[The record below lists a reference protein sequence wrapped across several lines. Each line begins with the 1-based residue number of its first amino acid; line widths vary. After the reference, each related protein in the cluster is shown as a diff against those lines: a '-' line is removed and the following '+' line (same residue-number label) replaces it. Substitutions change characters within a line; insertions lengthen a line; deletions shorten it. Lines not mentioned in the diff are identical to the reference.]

1 MKVAII
7 GGGVTGLTAAFYL
20 SQKNEVTIFEKDG
33 SLGGIAGCFREKGW
47 SWSLEKYYHHF
58 FSSDTDLNNLAGSL
72 GIADKLYY
80 KKPKTSIFVGNQIYP
95 FDSPKNILAF
105 PKLSIKDKFLIAA
118 TTVLIKLNPFW
129 RPLEKITAYKFIQK
143 MMGKRVFNL
152 IWKPLLESKFGSLA
166 PTIPASWF
174 WTRIKKRSSKL
185 GYFEGGMETLI
196 KKLTEKIIEN
206 KGKIF
211 LNKEV
216 KKVVPKKESFEIIV
230 EGKKL
235 SEEFDKVIVAASP
248 NIFEKITEL
257 PPAEKQQIKKLK
269 SIGTICL
276 VLKLKKSFLTDGTYW
291 LNINHADFPF
301 VAVVEHTNLID
312 KKYYDNQVVLYVGGY
327 YPTTHPFFRMTKEL
341 LYSIYKP
348 FLEKINPSFNFELC
362 SSRFGEAG
370 TLNFEL
376 FKDPYTQPIPSLNYS
391 RTLLP
396 SIKTSIPNLYWGCLH
411 HVYPQD
417 RGINYAIKLGKK
429 ISEEINSKFEARNTK
444 QSILNPNFLNS
455 KQ

>member
-1 MKVAII
+1 MKIAIV
-7 GGGVTGLTAAFYL
+7 GGGITGLTAAFYL
-20 SQKNEVTIFEKDG
+20 SRKNEVTIFEKDG
-33 SLGGIAGCFREKGW
+33 GLGGIAGCFKEKGW

-58 FSSDTDLNNLAGSL
+58 FSSDTDLNNLAESL

-95 FDSPKNILAF
+95 FDGPKNILAF
-105 PKLSIKDKFLIAA
+105 PKLSIKDKFLIAI

-152 IWKPLLESKFGSLA
+152 IWKPLLENKFGFFA

-174 WTRIKKRSSKL
+174 WTRIQKRSFEL
-185 GYFEGGMETLI
+185 GYFKGGTETLI
-196 KKLTEKIIEN
+196 EKLSEKITEN
-206 KGKIF
+206 KGKIL

-216 KKVVPKKESFEIIV
+216 KKVIQKKESFEVMI

-269 SIGTICL
+269 SIGTVCL
-276 VLKLKKSFLTDGTYW
+276 VLKLKRSFLTDGTYW
-291 LNINHADFPF
+291 LNINNADFPF
-301 VAVVEHTNLID
+301 VAVVEHTSLID
-312 KKYYDNQVVLYVGGY
+312 KKYYANQVVLYVGGY
-327 YPTTHPFFRMTKEL
+327 YPVDHPFFKMSKDQL
-341 LYSIYKP
+341 
-348 FLEKINPSFNFELC
+348 LEKFKPYLQIINPNFK
-362 SSRFGEAG
+362 FHPAAG
-370 TLNFEL
+370 GTNFKL
-376 FKDPYTQPIPSLNYS
+376 FSDYYTQPIPSLNYS
-391 RTLLP
+391 RLLLP
-396 SIKTSIPNLYWGCLH
+396 SIKTSIPGLFWASLH

-417 RGINYAIKLGKK
+417 RGINYAIKLGRE
-429 ISEEINSKFEARNTK
+429 ISEEINRKK
-444 QSILNPNFLNS
+444 
-455 KQ
+455 